1 MDQEQKQQDLTL
13 KQRNNLIVTGV
24 MEVIS
29 FDDTAVVLK
38 TELGDLTVQGQGLQL
53 KELSVAGSQTRVE
66 GAISALIYEDPRTT
80 GGWLHRLL
88 G

>member
-1 MDQEQKQQDLTL
+1 MVEEQKQQDLIL
-13 KQRNNLIVTGV
+13 KQRSNLTVTGV

-29 FDDTAVVLK
+29 FDETAVVLK
-38 TELGDLTVQGQGLQL
+38 TQLGDLTVQGQGLAL
-53 KELSVAGSQTRVE
+53 KELSVAGGQTRVE
-66 GAISALIYEDPRTT
+66 GSISALIYEEPRA